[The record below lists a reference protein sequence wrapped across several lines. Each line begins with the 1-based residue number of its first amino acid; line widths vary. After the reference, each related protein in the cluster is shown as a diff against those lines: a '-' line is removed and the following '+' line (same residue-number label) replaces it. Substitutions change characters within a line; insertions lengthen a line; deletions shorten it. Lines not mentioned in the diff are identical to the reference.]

1 MPFLLAEILNFQGL
15 THHIGVGSFS
25 DLVTNSPKIISMNIP
40 SDIGQKAVY
49 KRMDRL
55 KEKIKKIF

>member
-1 MPFLLAEILNFQGL
+1 MFGSGNNHYLNKL
-15 THHIGVGSFS
+15 YN